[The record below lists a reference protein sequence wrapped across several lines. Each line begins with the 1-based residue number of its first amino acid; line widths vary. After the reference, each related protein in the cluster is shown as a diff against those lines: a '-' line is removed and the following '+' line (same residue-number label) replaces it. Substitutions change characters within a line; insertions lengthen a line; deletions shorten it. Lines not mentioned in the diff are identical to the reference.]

1 MANDHERKQM
11 RVTEL
16 IAAYRHRGH
25 KRATIDPLGM
35 MERPPTPV
43 LDLAYHHLSAADLDT
58 VFQTGSFF
66 YGAEKAT
73 LRDIVAA
80 LEHTYCGSVGAEY
93 MHIVDAAE
101 QLWVQQ
107 RLESVRCHPEYG
119 DDVKRM
125 ILERLT
131 AAEGLERFLQNKF
144 PGTKRFGLEGGESL
158 IPMLHEAIQRCGSH
172 GVVETVIAMAHR
184 GRFNVLVNILG
195 KHPRDLF
202 DEFEGKLPAD
212 VRRPAT

>member
-1 MANDHERKQM
+1 M

-58 VFQTGSFF
+58 MFQTGSFF

-101 QLWVQQ
+101 QLLGPAAP
-107 RLESVRCHPEYG
+107 RERALSPEYG
-119 DDVKRM
+119 ADVKTDDRRAPDRGGRSGA
-125 ILERLT
+125 IPAEQISRHQALRSRRRREPDPDARRADPARRFAT
-131 AAEGLERFLQNKF
+131 A
-144 PGTKRFGLEGGESL
+144 
-158 IPMLHEAIQRCGSH
+158 
-172 GVVETVIAMAHR
+172 
-184 GRFNVLVNILG
+184 
-195 KHPRDLF
+195 PR
-202 DEFEGKLPAD
+202 
-212 VRRPAT
+212 RS

>member
-1 MANDHERKQM
+1 
-11 RVTEL
+11 VTEL
-16 IAAYRHRGH
+16 RRDRHRGH
-25 KRATIDPLGM
+25 KRAALDPLGM

-66 YGAEKAT
+66 YGADRAT
-73 LRDIVAA
+73 LRDIVSA

-119 DDVKRM
+119 ADVKRM
-125 ILERLT
+125 VLERLT
-131 AAEGLERFLQNKF
+131 AAEGLEKYLHNRY
-144 PGTKRFGLEGGESL
+144 PGTKRFGLEGAESL
-158 IPMLHEAIQRCGSH
+158 IPCCTALQRTGSH
-172 GVVETVIAMAHR
+172 GVVEAVIGMAHR
-184 GRFNVLVNILG
+184 GRLNVLVNIPG
-195 KHPRDLF
+195 NIPRAVRRID
-202 DEFEGKLPAD
+202 GKLPANLAAD
-212 VRRPAT
+212 VKYH